1 MNILTDFVPVGK
13 RYNNENVKVVYNLHN
28 SAIMNVMLGETRAM
42 SPSTHF
48 EEVHSTHIGDKILR
62 LRRRPSSLF
71 KLFRHTILKLV
82 GKLRR

>member
-1 MNILTDFVPVGK
+1 MNILTDFVAVGN
-13 RYNNENVKVVYNLHN
+13 RDNSENVKVVYNLPN

-42 SPSTHF
+42 SPSAHF

-62 LRRRPSSLF
+62 YRQRPSSFF